1 MYSKRLFTVFLLFIA
16 SALAYT
22 AEIQKINV
30 KGLIKTKKSHVQK
43 ILEPFYGR
51 EATDGVLMEI
61 EGELQAEGIFESVKV
76 EYIDQTP
83 DILVTVKEKITFI
96 PLPFVSYSEG
106 KWGGGGMLLN
116 MNAFGNKTTVVAGV
130 IYSGGKLITVLLL
143 SKPPVGVGD
152 YGGSFLTSYTNF
164 DSELTCLNGDTAAD
178 YSMKSGWLMGT
189 VQKKIGEDSTISL
202 GLGYEFKKLNG
213 TLLGQDLKN
222 NFQLINLNL
231 GWSLQKDEWNGWFL
245 SSKGLSFKI
254 DTGYSPTH
262 REFCHTATCGAT
274 LQFPLTQRLR
284 FVGGGSSFYGKD
296 IHITNYT
303 GGSSAS
309 VSILPSAFVSS
320 NLAGLN
326 AGVEV
331 AAIKLG
337 FGLFSLYGNFQTC
350 VVEDFDQ
357 KQKVNSGFAFGTRLY
372 LSKIAF
378 PALSIGYSYNL
389 TTRTPIFSGALGITM

>member
-1 MYSKRLFTVFLLFIA
+1 M
-16 SALAYT
+16 
-22 AEIQKINV
+22 
-30 KGLIKTKKSHVQK
+30 
-43 ILEPFYGR
+43 
-51 EATDGVLMEI
+51 EATDDILMEI

-164 DSELTCLNGDTAAD
+164 DSELTALNGDTAAD

-189 VQKKIGEDSTISL
+189 VQKKLGEDSTISL

-231 GWSLQKDEWNGWFL
+231 GWSMQKDEWNGWFL

-254 DTGYSPTH
+254 DTGYSPTQ

-303 GGSSAS
+303 GGGSAS

-326 AGVEV
+326 AGFEV
-331 AAIKLG
+331 ATVKFG
-337 FGLFSLYGNFQTC
+337 FGLLSLYGNFQTC

-389 TTRTPIFSGALGITM
+389 TTRTPIFSGALGISM